1 MFSYSKIGSFLLRG
15 DDDNEGDG
23 EPVGDGGGDGENR
36 ESWHL
41 MYLISFVVMSKTR
54 QIIRFR

>member
-15 DDDNEGDG
+15 DDEAEDEGDG

-36 ESWHL
+36 ES
-41 MYLISFVVMSKTR
+41 
-54 QIIRFR
+54 